1 MAAANGPIDG
11 PQPSTRR
18 SMASS
23 RTENSIVSA
32 STGGAAPAHANA
44 VYYMYPTLYPKGDNS
59 GFRPIVASREPTPH
73 FLSNN
78 EYAARRLFSEKAK
91 GTVNLLRP
99 AGYNLSHSDPL
110 TLAQWQSYDPEDC
123 MRTIQEHALRDAQRL
138 KQQGTTEWN
147 HERRTPRGKLQTFH
161 VGEWPAS
168 HKEDRDNG
176 TLRSSYQVE
185 HSLTHSKYV
194 CTAWHG
200 VELASPLRLR
210 MMRLFFLQVQVTGAC
225 HCSVRAKF
233 CGRCFRFIKIFSRVS

>member
-1 MAAANGPIDG
+1 MAAANGQIDG

-138 KQQGTTEWN
+138 KQQSTTEWN

-210 MMRLFFLQVQVTGAC
+210 MMRLFSSGTNHRRTPLLRQSEVL
-225 HCSVRAKF
+225 RALF
-233 CGRCFRFIKIFSRVS
+233 